1 MNHVK
6 PVVGFTGLL
15 ESNIHLTNE
24 IFFALS
30 IMTFTY
36 IDFIDLRRDSTL
48 LMRAWHC
55 ARCSIGWHLY
65 LYQNEAIALTSQ
77 SHLSSSDIR
86 STLRYALQK
95 PSSFHLLCSAQPSL
109 LTNLS
114 QHSLYSVT
122 VAPHDCIYCSLYLLF
137 CNINP
142 VFVTINSNLGLN
154 NLRDKLP

>member
-15 ESNIHLTNE
+15 ESNIDILSSSFAPRDSLSKLSFPLGLASVHLTNE

-36 IDFIDLRRDSTL
+36 VDFIDLRRDSTL

-55 ARCSIGWHLY
+55 ARCSVGWHLY
-65 LYQNEAIALTSQ
+65 LFRSAKVALTSQ

-95 PSSFHLLCSAQPSL
+95 PSSFHLLCSAKP
-109 LTNLS
+109 
-114 QHSLYSVT
+114 
-122 VAPHDCIYCSLYLLF
+122 
-137 CNINP
+137 
-142 VFVTINSNLGLN
+142 
-154 NLRDKLP
+154 

>member
-15 ESNIHLTNE
+15 ESNIDILSSSFAPRDSLSKLSFPLGLASVHLTNE

-36 IDFIDLRRDSTL
+36 VDFIDLRRDSTL

-55 ARCSIGWHLY
+55 ARCSVGWHLY
-65 LYQNEAIALTSQ
+65 LFRSAEVALTSQ

-95 PSSFHLLCSAQPSL
+95 PSSFHLLCSAKP
-109 LTNLS
+109 
-114 QHSLYSVT
+114 
-122 VAPHDCIYCSLYLLF
+122 
-137 CNINP
+137 
-142 VFVTINSNLGLN
+142 
-154 NLRDKLP
+154 

>member
-55 ARCSIGWHLY
+55 ARCSVGWLQH

-95 PSSFHLLCSAQPSL
+95 PSSYHLLYSESPSQLLSINYYLSVLASFAQF
-109 LTNLS
+109 
-114 QHSLYSVT
+114 QHQLIGQILVT
-122 VAPHDCIYCSLYLLF
+122 AAV
-137 CNINP
+137 
-142 VFVTINSNLGLN
+142 
-154 NLRDKLP
+154 

>member
-24 IFFALS
+24 ILFALS

-55 ARCSIGWHLY
+55 ARCSVG
-65 LYQNEAIALTSQ
+65 
-77 SHLSSSDIR
+77 
-86 STLRYALQK
+86 
-95 PSSFHLLCSAQPSL
+95 
-109 LTNLS
+109 
-114 QHSLYSVT
+114 
-122 VAPHDCIYCSLYLLF
+122 
-137 CNINP
+137 
-142 VFVTINSNLGLN
+142 
-154 NLRDKLP
+154 